1 MIEQLYLN
9 GQEVIQIYL
18 NKNRI
23 LKKQAKEN
31 LELAFLCSNERR
43 NYQWI
48 NTETQRHHPLF
59 TFA

>member
-23 LKKQAKEN
+23 LKKASEGESGACFFYVQMRGET
-31 LELAFLCSNERR
+31 
-43 NYQWI
+43 I
-48 NTETQRHHPLF
+48 NG
-59 TFA
+59 